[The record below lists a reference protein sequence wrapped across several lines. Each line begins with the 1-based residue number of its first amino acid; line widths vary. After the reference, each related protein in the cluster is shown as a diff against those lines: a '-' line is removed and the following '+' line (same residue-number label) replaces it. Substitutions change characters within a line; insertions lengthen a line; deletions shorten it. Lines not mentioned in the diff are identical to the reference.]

1 MLIHHLEENLL
12 KITDLKLDADVLQV
26 KFFLYF
32 LCGHLQQWMVNVDKY
47 FV

>member
-1 MLIHHLEENLL
+1 MLETSKHSLAHHGRGAN
-12 KITDLKLDADVLQV
+12 VLQV